1 MANENEKMRATTHNG
16 RTTKVNGVYKPY
28 STEHNEHKRAA
39 PHINAEMTKDN
50 IIWYFDKSYT
60 DESFPKSIDSQEQSF
75 YEENFEEYIFERNIK
90 ARKSRHKE
98 RLTTADKY
106 RKSVKSCPEETIFE
120 IGKQGN
126 SISSE
131 ALQKIFVDYVIW
143 HMEKYP
149 QARLLNAVLHV
160 DEPESAPHIH
170 LRKVW
175 VATDENGVQYVCQ
188 KDALEQMGVDLRDP
202 KQKIGQFN
210 NRKQVYTAECREKFI
225 EIAQSYGYDIEV
237 TPKPTEEVGKSMAK
251 LKKETLEKREADVA
265 KREATVETLNVQARQ
280 IILQSQ
286 KIIEDNQELAEQ
298 LKKQADEQEKQFA
311 ERKNQLEEREKNI
324 ENEVRK
330 RVEKRMALQQKSENA
345 DRNIDYSVSNRE
357 IPTFSDT

>member
-1 MANENEKMRATTHNG
+1 MKNENEKMRATTHNG

-28 STEHNEHKRAA
+28 STEHNEHKHAA

-50 IIWYFDKSYT
+50 IIWYFDKPYT
-60 DESFPKSIDSQEQSF
+60 DDSFPKSIDSQEQSV
-75 YEENFEEYIFERNIK
+75 YEEYFEEFISERNAKSIK
-90 ARKSRHKE
+90 ARHKD
-98 RLTTADKY
+98 RLITAYDY

-120 IGKQGN
+120 IGKHDN
-126 SISSE
+126 SVSSE
-131 ALQKIFVDYVIW
+131 ALQKIFVDYAIW

-175 VATDENGVQYVCQ
+175 VATDENGVEYVSQ

-237 TPKPTEEVGKSMAK
+237 TPKPKEEVGKSMAK
-251 LKKETLEKREADVA
+251 LKKETLEKREVDVA
-265 KREATVETLNVQARQ
+265 KREATAEALNAQAKQ
-280 IILQSQ
+280 SLLQSQ

-298 LKKQADEQEKQFA
+298 LKKQANEQEKEFA
-311 ERKNQLEEREKNI
+311 ERENQLAEREKNI
-324 ENEVRK
+324 DNEVRK
-330 RVEKRMALQQKSENA
+330 RVEKRMAIQHQAENA
-345 DRNIDYSVSNRE
+345 DSNVDYSIPNRE